1 MRNGFLSQQTGRLL
15 AAMPSYF
22 NGFLYLW
29 DQKPNER
36 FLSEVALAIVFYNNN
51 RKVTDT
57 VSKLWLRKAK
67 INFLKL

>member
-1 MRNGFLSQQTGRLL
+1 
-15 AAMPSYF
+15 MPSYF